1 MSLFRKV
8 PVSLTSLRLCWPS
21 SEENFT
27 RHQSY
32 TSGTAEDVLECR
44 GLSRP
49 ALRILKVGGSGGMLP
64 RENFKIWVP
73 EWLKIQCGP
82 CTCSHVTA
90 TRIKGLPTGTFLRAQ
105 SEFRCRNG
113 WKYRIRCRFI
123 SFKFRCRKFPAAR
136 CHLSPF
142 RSPRVAVSRPCRL
155 SEFTSYRA
163 WEVTPFKSIWSTP
176 QHFLLELKLT
186 DCALSDKNTN
196 DSKSCS
202 YNIWG

>member
-8 PVSLTSLRLCWPS
+8 PVSLSEFQHDVTTSCADQ
-21 SEENFT
+21 T
-27 RHQSY
+27 VQSY
-32 TSGTAEDVLECR
+32 TSGTAEHVLEWG

-49 ALRILKVGGSGGMLP
+49 ALSTLNLGGSRGMLP

-90 TRIKGLPTGTFLRAQ
+90 TRIKGLPTGTFLLAQ
-105 SEFRCRNG
+105 SEFRWRNG

-123 SFKFRCRKFPAAR
+123 YFKFRCRKFPAAR
-136 CHLSPF
+136 CRLSPF

-155 SEFTSYRA
+155 PEFTPNNREHTKTDVGGRWGKMPSS
-163 WEVTPFKSIWSTP
+163 ETQVFI
-176 QHFLLELKLT
+176 LKR
-186 DCALSDKNTN
+186 
-196 DSKSCS
+196 
-202 YNIWG
+202 